1 MFCLFEKITLI
12 LLQFV
17 LVKVLQCSP
26 LKCNCIA
33 AEEGFDLERS
43 WLSALGRHHEMALVM
58 MMILFM
64 VVLNRLMTVVLD
76 GDDND

>member
-1 MFCLFEKITLI
+1 MLE
-12 LLQFV
+12 
-17 LVKVLQCSP
+17 CSP
-26 LKCNCIA
+26 LKPHCSA
-33 AEEGFDLERS
+33 AEERFDLERS

-64 VVLNRLMTVVLD
+64 VVLNRLMTVVLV